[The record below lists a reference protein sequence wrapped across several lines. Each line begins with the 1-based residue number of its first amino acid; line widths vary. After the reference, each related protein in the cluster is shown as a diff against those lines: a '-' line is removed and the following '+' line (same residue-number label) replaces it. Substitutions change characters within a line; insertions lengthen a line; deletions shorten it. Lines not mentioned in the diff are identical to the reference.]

1 MAEDIGKAFEDSVKR
16 EEGFVKSVF
25 YLEDWKK

>member
-1 MAEDIGKAFEDSVKR
+1 MAKAMVDSVKR

-25 YLEDWKK
+25 YLEPWKGTEK